1 MAKLVFLFAFLL
13 VYVAGNFAAVRI
25 DNYEESVY
33 IAYEH
38 EGFRKAD
45 DTTFIVKKEFPM
57 MTVKN
62 NFEVDSQRIGK
73 KKGHLVVL
81 YSQNEYKAIVP
92 AVQFLFTNENYFN
105 IIKRTMMQ
113 STR

>member
-13 VYVAGNFAAVRI
+13 VYVAVNCAAVRI

-33 IAYEH
+33 IAYEND
-38 EGFRKAD
+38 FRKAD
-45 DTTFIVKKEFPM
+45 DTTFISKKNFPM

-62 NFEVDSQRIGK
+62 NYEVDSQRIGK

-81 YSQNEYKAIVP
+81 YSQNEHKTIVP
-92 AVQFLFTNENYFN
+92 AVQFLFTDEHYFN

>member
-1 MAKLVFLFAFLL
+1 MKIKQILLFT
-13 VYVAGNFAAVRI
+13 VAGNFAAVRI

-62 NFEVDSQRIGK
+62 NYEVDSQRIGK
-73 KKGHLVVL
+73 KKGMLHHAHDLCF
-81 YSQNEYKAIVP
+81 KKI
-92 AVQFLFTNENYFN
+92 
-105 IIKRTMMQ
+105 
-113 STR
+113 